1 MQHKKFT
8 QQLTLLLSAFALLG
22 CTLSATELNTLPDFN
37 NPVIELSAD
46 ESDIVIDYPKYI
58 TDRLLLPRRLYI
70 LQGITNY
77 TDSFNIYYRNVLST
91 LSTTYNLSPYS
102 SFGESVSGRW
112 YAKTADPNMP
122 FEPFNLNFVANV
134 NGSIFSQALQVEMV
148 SKLNQNPVRLLA
160 IGDSLTRAGVY
171 LSEVQTLLPNV
182 SMLGTRFY
190 PNDGLPAREG
200 RGGWSLEDY
209 FTFQNVQQ
217 LDSPF
222 MFPVGIS
229 GDRYKGNTRDWR
241 NICYE
246 NPKSAVYDGFQ
257 KIARGWKDEGDFLY
271 DTRGY
276 YKYPTIGDVMYNPDA
291 PSYCQW
297 IEWDGSIWVPMATP
311 PTAFEF
317 SFSKYMQRFSAAFTS
332 GSPTHISILL
342 GANEFGL
349 NKQLDQMDTYLAR
362 LNQMIDSIHA
372 YDPNIKVILCLP
384 TLGPNTDR
392 ITSENNKIYTEY
404 NLCMKYTV
412 SKLLDAFDTDE
423 ALARQIYIAPMT
435 LTVDPN
441 NGFTYVQKQELVDG
455 TMQTVT
461 DVQNSIH
468 PNNSYGQLQMGST
481 LAAVIQKT
489 R

>member
-1 MQHKKFT
+1 MQHKKLT
-8 QQLTLLLSAFALLG
+8 TQLTLFLSTLTLLG
-22 CTLSATELNTLPDFN
+22 SPLLATHVSELPDLN

-46 ESDIVIDYPKYI
+46 KSDIVIDYPKYI
-58 TDRLLLPRRLYI
+58 TDRLLLPRKLYI
-70 LQGITNY
+70 LQGPTNS
-77 TDSFNIYYRNVLST
+77 TDSFNLYYRNVLST
-91 LSTTYNLSPYS
+91 LSPTYNLMPYS
-102 SFGESVSGRW
+102 SYGDAISGRW
-112 YAKTADPNMP
+112 VAKTVDPNMP
-122 FEPFNLNFVANV
+122 FQPFNLNFIANV
-134 NGSIFSQALQVEMV
+134 NGNMFTQTVEVEMV
-148 SKLNQNPVRLLA
+148 NKLEQNPVRLLA

-171 LSEVQTLLPNV
+171 LSEVQALLPNV
-182 SMLGTRFY
+182 SLLGTRYY

-200 RGGWSLEDY
+200 RGGWSMEDY
-209 FTFQNVQQ
+209 FTFQNVQK

-229 GDRYKGNTRDWR
+229 GSRYKGNARDWR
-241 NICYE
+241 NICYD
-246 NPKSAVYDGFQ
+246 NPTSPVYDGFQ
-257 KIARGWKDEGDFLY
+257 KIARGWQDQGDYLY
-271 DTRGY
+271 DTSGY
-276 YKYPTIGDVMYNPDA
+276 YKYPTIGDVMFDPDA

-297 IEWDGSIWVPMATP
+297 VEWDGRIWAPMATP
-311 PTAFEF
+311 PTSFEF
-317 SFSKYMQRFSAAFTS
+317 SFSKYMERFSAAFTA

-349 NKQLDQMDTYLAR
+349 NKQLDQMDAYLAR
-362 LNQMIDSIHA
+362 LNEMIDSIHA
-372 YDPNIKVILCLP
+372 YDPTIKVILCLP

-412 SKLLDAFDTDE
+412 SKLLDAFDTDA
-423 ALARQIYIAPMT
+423 ALMRNIYLAPMT

-441 NGFTYVQKQELVDG
+441 NGFTYVQKQEVIEG
-455 TMQTVT
+455 IPQMVT

-468 PNNSYGQLQMGST
+468 PNNTYGQLQMGST